1 MQWNVGICMYT
12 YCKSYQQYKQ
22 MFVKYDLPISAQD
35 VFVSNQ
41 IHLFMIDSGGNDP
54 RYIRWHQLFQFDHQL
69 RRHLLGKNKTAEFL
83 IHRKSYRSGKWQS
96 SVMDQKNSR
105 MILNANSQVGT
116 CMKQNIFYALSLVRD
131 MFFVFQESCTEMP
144 RGQNSGPK
152 TNPESKSLAF
162 AIAPVTFPKTDKT
175 INDIAASGLVD
186 ASPWDVG
193 QTLSI

>member
-1 MQWNVGICMYT
+1 MIQGT
-12 YCKSYQQYKQ
+12 YGGTNSSSST
-22 MFVKYDLPISAQD
+22 ISCG
-35 VFVSNQ
+35 VTS
-41 IHLFMIDSGGNDP
+41 LE
-54 RYIRWHQLFQFDHQL
+54 
-69 RRHLLGKNKTAEFL
+69 KKTAEFL
-83 IHRKSYRSGKWQS
+83 IHRKSTDLE
-96 SVMDQKNSR
+96 SVSRGWWINKKSR

-116 CMKQNIFYALSLVRD
+116 CMKQNIFYTLSLVRD

-175 INDIAASGLVD
+175 INDIAASGLVED

-193 QTLSI
+193 QTLFI